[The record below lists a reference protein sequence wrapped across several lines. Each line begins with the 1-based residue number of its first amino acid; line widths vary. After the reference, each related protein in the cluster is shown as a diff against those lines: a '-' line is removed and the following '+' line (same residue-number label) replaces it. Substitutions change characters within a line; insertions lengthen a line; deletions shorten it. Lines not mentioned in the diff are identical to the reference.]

1 MHRCKTSCLKDEIL
15 FSNLERTS
23 HKIENKIQHTED
35 LERKWS
41 NLSLNEI

>member
-35 LERKWS
+35 LKRKWS